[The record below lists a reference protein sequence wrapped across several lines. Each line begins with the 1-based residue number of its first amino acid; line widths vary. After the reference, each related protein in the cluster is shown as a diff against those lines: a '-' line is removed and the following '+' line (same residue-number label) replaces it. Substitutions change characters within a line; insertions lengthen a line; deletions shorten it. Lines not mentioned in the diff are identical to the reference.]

1 MFIFAIIRP
10 EFRVPFNAVVCTAFQ
25 GTLEHD
31 KTGLIDYILHSGV
44 IRVETAVLTAYRQRL
59 YMNTTENILTFEDFG
74 LRAELMQSINY
85 AGFKQPSPIQAMVI
99 PVIMEGRDVV
109 GQAHTGTGKTAAF
122 GLPTLNKMDLKGGIE
137 TLIITP
143 TRELANQV
151 SDEIY
156 KFGKHLGVRTVTIY
170 GGSSYNRQI
179 DLIERGAQVIIATP
193 GRLLDMLS
201 RDMLKGFAPSTVI
214 LDEADEML
222 DMGFLDDINEIFTYL
237 PTERQTLLFSATMP
251 APIKQLAER
260 ILVNPY
266 FASITKEETTNTDIS
281 QQYYVIEESE
291 RDDAIIRLMD
301 AEDAQKTVVF
311 CRTKKEVDRL
321 SNVLS
326 AAGYSAKG
334 LHGDMEQRSRESVIK
349 GLKTDAIDVLIATDV
364 AARGLH
370 IDGVTHVFNYHIP
383 FDPESYVHRIG
394 RTGRAGK
401 KGVAI
406 TLVTPLEFKELQRIR
421 SKVGTTMEH
430 AYIPS
435 KHDVKEAQV
444 SRLLAD
450 IEKQH
455 IFDEAHKVLDALK
468 EEYDM
473 DQIAYKLISVLME
486 QNKVQGPNQIGIA
499 RERLEKILSNLDR
512 RDRGGSN
519 NRNRGGFNNRN
530 RSGNGGGNR
539 YRSSNDRGGDRGEQR
554 GERSEYRGERSD
566 RGGDRPRSHSGNR
579 SSKPRY

>member
-1 MFIFAIIRP
+1 M
-10 EFRVPFNAVVCTAFQ
+10 N
-25 GTLEHD
+25 
-31 KTGLIDYILHSGV
+31 V
-44 IRVETAVLTAYRQRL
+44 IETPI
-59 YMNTTENILTFEDFG
+59 TEENLATFEDFG
-74 LRAELMQSINY
+74 LREEIMQSIRH
-85 AGFKQPSPIQAMVI
+85 AGFKTPSPIQQMVI

-122 GLPTLNKMDLKGGIE
+122 GLPALNKMHLKGGIE

-151 SDEIY
+151 SDEIFKY
-156 KFGKHLGVRTVTIY
+156 GKHLGARTVTIY
-170 GGSSYNRQI
+170 GGSSYNRQM

-201 RDMLKGFAPSTVI
+201 RNMLKGFTPSTVI

-222 DMGFLDDINEIFTYL
+222 DMGFLDDINEIFSYL

-260 ILVNPY
+260 ILVNPF
-266 FASITKEETTNTDIS
+266 FASITKSETTNTDIT

-301 AEDAQKTVVF
+301 AEDAKKTVIF

-326 AAGYSAKG
+326 AAGYMAKG
-334 LHGDMEQRSRESVIK
+334 LHGDMEQRQRESVIK
-349 GLKTDAIDVLIATDV
+349 GLKTDAVDVLIATDV

-370 IDGVTHVFNYHIP
+370 IDDVTHVFNYHIP

-406 TLVTPLEFKELQRIR
+406 TLVTPMEFKELQRIR
-421 SKVGTTMEH
+421 AKVGTTMEH

-435 KHDVKEAQV
+435 KVDVKEAQV
-444 SRLLAD
+444 TRLVRE

-455 IFDEAHKVLDALK
+455 VYDEAHKVLDLLK
-468 EEYDM
+468 QDYDQE
-473 DQIAYKLISVLME
+473 QIAYKLISVLME
-486 QNKVQGPNQIGIA
+486 RNTVAGPNNIGIA
-499 RERLEKILSNLDR
+499 AERLEKILSNLASR
-512 RDRGGSN
+512 GDRGGQRS
-519 NRNRGGFNNRN
+519 GGFNRN
-530 RSGNGGGNR
+530 RSGGGGGYRGNNDRNSSGGGYRGNNDRNAAGSGERSGGGERGGNDRGDRSRSFSGGNR
-539 YRSSNDRGGDRGEQR
+539 SA
-554 GERSEYRGERSD
+554 
-566 RGGDRPRSHSGNR
+566 
-579 SSKPRY
+579 SSKPRS

>member
-1 MFIFAIIRP
+1 M
-10 EFRVPFNAVVCTAFQ
+10 
-25 GTLEHD
+25 
-31 KTGLIDYILHSGV
+31 S
-44 IRVETAVLTAYRQRL
+44 
-59 YMNTTENILTFEDFG
+59 TTETLTQNTVTFKDFG
-74 LRAELMQSINY
+74 LRSEINKSIEA
-85 AGFKQPSPIQAMVI
+85 AGFTEPSPIQAMVI

-122 GLPTLNKMDLKGGIE
+122 GLPSLNKMHLKGGIE

-151 SDEIY
+151 SDEIF

-201 RDMLKGFAPSTVI
+201 RNMLKNFAPSTVI

-222 DMGFLDDINEIFTYL
+222 DMGFLDDINEIFSYL
-237 PTERQTLLFSATMP
+237 PSDRQTLLFSATMP

-260 ILVNPY
+260 ILVNPF
-266 FASITKEETTNTDIS
+266 FASITRTETTNTDIT

-301 AEDAQKTVVF
+301 SEDAQKTVVF

-334 LHGDMEQRSRESVIK
+334 LHGDMEQRQRESVIK
-349 GLKTDAIDVLIATDV
+349 GVKSDAIDVLIATDV

-370 IDGVTHVFNYHIP
+370 IDGITHVFNYHIP

-421 SKVGTTMEH
+421 AKVGTTMEH

-435 KHDVKEAQV
+435 KVEVKEAQV
-444 SRLLAD
+444 TRLVRE

-455 IFDEAHKVLDALK
+455 VFDEAHKVLDLLK
-468 EEYDM
+468 QDYDQ
-473 DQIAYKLISVLME
+473 DQIAYKLISLLME
-486 QNKVQGPNQIGIA
+486 RNTVQGPNNIGIA
-499 RERLEKILSNLDR
+499 AERLEKILHNLANR
-512 RDRGGSN
+512 PERGGS
-519 NRNRGGFNNRN
+519 RGGYRGN
-530 RSGNGGGNR
+530 RSGGHRSGGGYRGGNGGG
-539 YRSSNDRGGDRGEQR
+539 RGNSDR
-554 GERSEYRGERSD
+554 GERSGGGERGERSNSYRGERSA
-566 RGGDRPRSHSGNR
+566 
-579 SSKPRY
+579 KPRY

>member
-1 MFIFAIIRP
+1 M
-10 EFRVPFNAVVCTAFQ
+10 NN
-25 GTLEHD
+25 
-31 KTGLIDYILHSGV
+31 
-44 IRVETAVLTAYRQRL
+44 VETEVVVVDKNLA
-59 YMNTTENILTFEDFG
+59 TFADFG
-74 LRAELMQSINY
+74 LRKEIMQSIEH
-85 AGFKQPSPIQAMVI
+85 AGFTTPSPIQSMVI

-122 GLPTLNKMDLKGGIE
+122 GLPALNKMNLKGGIE
-137 TLIITP
+137 ILIITP

-151 SDEIY
+151 SDEMFKY
-156 KFGKHLGVRTVTIY
+156 GKHLGARTVTIY
-170 GGSSYNRQI
+170 GGSSYNRQL
-179 DLIERGAQVIIATP
+179 DLIDRGAQVIIATP

-222 DMGFLDDINEIFTYL
+222 DMGFLDDINEIFSYL

-251 APIKQLAER
+251 QPIKQLAER
-260 ILVNPY
+260 ILVNPF
-266 FASITKEETTNTDIS
+266 FASITKSETTNTDIT

-334 LHGDMEQRSRESVIK
+334 LHGDMEQRQRESVIK
-349 GLKTDAIDVLIATDV
+349 GVKSDAFDVLIATDV

-370 IDGVTHVFNYHIP
+370 IDGITHVFNYHIP

-394 RTGRAGK
+394 RTGRAGH

-421 SKVGTTMEH
+421 AKVGTTMEH

-435 KHDVKEAQV
+435 KMDVKNSQV
-444 SRLLAD
+444 NRLLAE

-455 IFDEAHKVLDALK
+455 VYDEAHKVLDALK
-468 EEYDM
+468 EDFDQ
-473 DQIAYKLISVLME
+473 DQIAYKLISLLME
-486 QNKVQGPNQIGIA
+486 RNTVQGPNHIGISA
-499 RERLEKILSNLDR
+499 ERMEKILHNLQ
-512 RDRGGSN
+512 
-519 NRNRGGFNNRN
+519 N
-530 RSGNGGGNR
+530 RSHDGGGNR
-539 YRSSNDRGGDRGEQR
+539 RGGGYRGNNNRNGGGGGYRGNNDRNGG
-554 GERSEYRGERSD
+554 GERSGGGYRGNNDRNSGGERTGGNTAERSD
-566 RGGDRPRSHSGNR
+566 RSRSFSGNR
-579 SSKPRY
+579 APKPKY